1 MSQTQK
7 PKTRVF
13 ELNGVLQNFHRAEKG
28 NKVCKQPHTALT
40 FLTRLMK
47 PEELD
52 ALLHG
57 GVYGHKVDIRIE
69 VVVGKPDDTSSK
81 EESK

>member
-1 MSQTQK
+1 MSKQEI

-13 ELNGVLQNFHRAEKG
+13 ELSAVLQNFHRVEKG
-28 NKVCKQPHTALT
+28 NKVCNQPHTALT

-47 PEELD
+47 PDELD

-69 VVVGKPDDTSSK
+69 VVVDEQTTEEKEGSS
-81 EESK
+81 